1 MRWIA
6 VVLGACLLTSI
17 ARAQGNERSY
27 WLLAQGQTHEWC
39 GYTDPGRFNADAA
52 RLKPSESAVVTYV
65 LGRLA
70 QVAHQVVA
78 PGGDWTVL
86 DKYTPSKGGVTLQR
100 TVALARQDLEITQS
114 AVIQDGRVGPLSVQA
129 VTTLQGQKSS
139 TPVPS
144 QLPAVPV
151 LTNLDAAPFML
162 VVTEMRHES
171 SPSACRRVQ

>member
-39 GYTDPGRFNADAA
+39 GYTDPNRFNADAA
-52 RLKPSESAVVTYV
+52 RLKPSESAIVTYV
-65 LGRLA
+65 LGRLT
-70 QVAHQVVA
+70 QVVHQSIS

-86 DKYTPSKGGVTLQR
+86 DKYTPSKGGLMLQR
-100 TVALARQDLEITQS
+100 IVALARQDLQVTQG
-114 AVIQDGRVGPLSVQA
+114 ATIQNGRAGPLSVQG
-129 VTTLQGQKSS
+129 VTTLQGQRTS
-139 TPVPS
+139 TPVPAA
-144 QLPAVPV
+144 LPQVPV
-151 LTNLDAAPFML
+151 LTNIDAAPFML

-171 SPSACRRVQ
+171 SPSVCRRVQ